1 MTGNHR
7 SLFKELFKALP
18 PGLVYVKLT
27 DHKCKTAH
35 ATPSF
40 VTKCSN

>member
-7 SLFKELFKALP
+7 SLFKELFKE
-18 PGLVYVKLT
+18 LVYVKLT

-35 ATPSF
+35 VTPSF